1 MSLVKY
7 NNNSISSLTT
17 AGQLASG
24 SLVPISEQTAS
35 GSASISFTT
44 GIDSTYPI
52 YKFEF
57 INIHPS
63 TNHTDFKFNMSTD
76 GGSNYNVTKTTTAF
90 NAYHSENDA
99 ASALQYHN
107 GSDLAQS
114 TSDQNIAYYV
124 SNDNDGS
131 ASGELYLFNPSS
143 TTFVKHFLARANS
156 VYKDTADGN
165 SPYTHDFYNAG
176 YGNTISAVDAI
187 IFRMSSGN
195 IDSGTIKLYGI
206 KDS

>member
-7 NNNSISSLTT
+7 NNNSISTISS

-52 YKFEF
+52 YRFEF
-57 INIHPS
+57 INCHPA
-63 TNHTDFKFNMSTD
+63 TNSVQFQVGFRD
-76 GGSNYNVTKTTTAF
+76 GGSSFDAIKTTSVF
-90 NAYHSENDA
+90 GAYHSEAGDSTLLGYNTGID
-99 ASALQYHN
+99 Q
-107 GSDLAQS
+107 AQS
-114 TSDQNIAYYV
+114 TAYQPIVEYLG
-124 SNDNDGS
+124 NDNDQS
-131 ASGELYLFNPSS
+131 CSGTLTIFAPSS
-143 TTFVKHFLARANS
+143 TTFVKHFIARTNYYS
-156 VYKDTADGN
+156 QDDLTRDY
-165 SPYTHDFYNAG
+165 YLAG
-176 YGNTISAVDAI
+176 YCNTTTAI
-187 IFRMSSGN
+187 DGVSFKMSSGN